1 MVSFWILLSQNH
13 LFIGHYRWYISI
25 NLLSSEYWID
35 DDCYVGRIK
44 EIPGVFSQGKS
55 LDELKKNIK
64 EAYHLMM
71 E

>member
-1 MVSFWILLSQNH
+1 
-13 LFIGHYRWYISI
+13 
-25 NLLSSEYWID
+25 
-35 DDCYVGRIK
+35 VGRIK